1 MDLSVNKSVKDFMC
15 KKFQEWYASEMLKQP
30 DEGAD
35 PKPVD
40 LRLSLMKPLGAR
52 WLISLYDYLKEHNSI
67 IVNGLNLELLVY
79 CNS

>member
-1 MDLSVNKSVKDFMC
+1 
-15 KKFQEWYASEMLKQP
+15 MLKQL

-40 LRLSLMKPLGAR
+40 LRSSLMKPLGAR

-67 IVNGLNLELLVY
+67 IVNGFKAAGLL
-79 CNS
+79 